1 MIIIRPTASLAKR
14 MKIKLQACE
23 LKSDTALG
31 DWFALDFV
39 LSRKQFIM
47 CVSQKSR
54 LAVVV
59 NAAPYSTFTDRIQ
72 NAICDFLKVIGVTD
86 SNIDSERLK
95 MTPVVIAKTD
105 DKSIL
110 GTMNDYRFQ
119 LEYNDNVGRLDLN
132 DPLKMSM
139 YLSKVISLVLP
150 DGYPLDTALKLFG
163 QELSKNQVDRFFA
176 QPVLVKDSVKTKLY
190 LVKS

>member
-14 MKIKLQACE
+14 MKIKLKPSE
-23 LKSDTALG
+23 LKSDTSLG

-54 LAVVV
+54 LAVVMD
-59 NAAPYSTFTDRIQ
+59 AAPYATFPDRIQ
-72 NAICDFLKVIGVTD
+72 DAICEFLKVIGVTD
-86 SNIDSERLK
+86 ANIDSERLK
-95 MTPVVIAKTD
+95 MSPTILAKTD

-119 LEYNDNVGRLDLN
+119 LEYNDNIGRLDLN

-139 YLSKVISLVLP
+139 YLSKMISLVLP
-150 DGYPLDTALKLFG
+150 EGYPLDAALKLFG
-163 QELSKNQVDRFFA
+163 QELSKKQVDKFF
-176 QPVLVKDSVKTKLY
+176 SFGR
-190 LVKS
+190 

>member
-23 LKSDTALG
+23 LKSDTTLG

-72 NAICDFLKVIGVTD
+72 NAICELLKVIGVTD

-95 MTPVVIAKTD
+95 MTPVVLAKTD

-119 LEYNDNVGRLDLN
+119 LEYNDNVRRLDLN

-139 YLSKVISLVLP
+139 YLSEVISLVLP

-163 QELSKNQVDRFFA
+163 QELSKKQVDRFFA
-176 QPVLVKDSVKTKLY
+176 QPVLVKDAVKTKLY